1 MLFRSAVHP
10 NVKKVLVIG
19 GGDGGV
25 ARELSHYEE
34 IEVIDVVEPDEMFV
48 EVCKEYFPDNSKGLD
63 DERVN
68 IYYQD
73 GLRFLRTSHNEYDLI
88 INDATDPFGHTEG
101 LFTKEFY
108 GSCYKALKD
117 DGIMVYQHGSP
128 FYDEDEGACKAMHKR
143 VYNSFPISRV
153 YQAHIPTCAA
163 GYWLFGFASK
173 KYHPLKD
180 LDAKRWNKRGIKT
193 KMVLE
198 AVEKKNA
205 AQSGE
210 GFLVPI
216 GVSARHIHL
225 TQEHVEILF
234 GEGYHLTKF
243 KELMGGQ
250 FASNEKVTIV
260 GLKLRAIENVR
271 VLGPVRKNTQVEISA
286 TDAISLGVKAPIRE
300 SGNIAGSAPIAIIG
314 PKGAVY
320 LNEGCIVAKRHI
332 HMAPKD
338 AMAAGVHD
346 GDIVSVKADN
356 ERGTI
361 FNNVQIRVDD
371 SFTLEMHI
379 DTDEANAAQIK
390 SGDTVRIVSC

>member
-1 MLFRSAVHP
+1 MET
-10 NVKKVLVIG
+10 NN
-19 GGDGGV
+19 
-25 ARELSHYEE
+25 
-34 IEVIDVVEPDEMFV
+34 IEMI
-48 EVCKEYFPDNSKGLD
+48 
-63 DERVN
+63 
-68 IYYQD
+68 
-73 GLRFLRTSHNEYDLI
+73 
-88 INDATDPFGHTEG
+88 
-101 LFTKEFY
+101 
-108 GSCYKALKD
+108 
-117 DGIMVYQHGSP
+117 
-128 FYDEDEGACKAMHKR
+128 
-143 VYNSFPISRV
+143 
-153 YQAHIPTCAA
+153 
-163 GYWLFGFASK
+163 
-173 KYHPLKD
+173 
-180 LDAKRWNKRGIKT
+180 T
-193 KMVLE
+193 KMVID
-198 AVEKKNA
+198 AINKNEDK
-205 AQSGE
+205 GN
-210 GFLVPI
+210 GFVVPI

-225 TQEHVEILF
+225 TQEHVEALF
-234 GEGYHLTKF
+234 GPGYQLTK
-243 KELMGGQ
+243 KKDLMGGQ

-361 FNNVQIRVDD
+361 FNQVKIRVDD